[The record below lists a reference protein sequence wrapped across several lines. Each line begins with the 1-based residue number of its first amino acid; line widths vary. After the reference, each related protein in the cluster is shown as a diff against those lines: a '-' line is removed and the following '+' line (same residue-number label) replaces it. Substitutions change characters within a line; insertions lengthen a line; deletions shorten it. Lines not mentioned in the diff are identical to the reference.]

1 MHNKINTM
9 GLTDQDLALWEE
21 YCQTNEFSSKDNPQ
35 TNQGSRKVK
44 RQKPRK
50 ETPVENLD
58 NSDLSDW
65 NLFCKENDLPL
76 SAIKANTE
84 QQNEEMACPKP
95 VQQKRILVEPRRTE
109 LKTNVPGPNN
119 IDKKI
124 LRKLNSGHI
133 NPEMKLD
140 LHGMLKEEASRQVK
154 RFVAEAFNSGK
165 RLILVIPGK
174 GKDMDGRRGF
184 GPLNQLIKHLLSKPP
199 TAEHILHF
207 QEAHRC
213 HGGSGAYYIYLKRNR
228 SRR

>member
-1 MHNKINTM
+1 MHNKINTA

-21 YCQTNEFSSKDNPQ
+21 YCQTNEFSSKDNHQ
-35 TNQGSRKVK
+35 TSQDSRKVK
-44 RQKPRK
+44 RQNPRK
-50 ETPVENLD
+50 ETPVEGLNNRD
-58 NSDLSDW
+58 FSDW
-65 NLFCKENDLPL
+65 NQFCNENDLPL
-76 SAIKANTE
+76 SSIKANTE
-84 QQNEEMACPKP
+84 LQEEEMASPKP
-95 VQQKRILVEPRRTE
+95 VQKRILVESRHTE
-109 LKTNVPGPNN
+109 PKSNFPGPNN

-124 LRKLNSGHI
+124 LKKLNSGHI
-133 NPEMKLD
+133 NPELKLD
-140 LHGMLKEEASRQVK
+140 LHGMLKEEASREVK
-154 RFVAEAFNSGK
+154 RFVSGAFHSGK

-199 TAEHILHF
+199 TSEYILHF